1 MLSLTLRVLFFF
13 FLQENRECIHKGSA
27 SRPLTS
33 AKPSLSAPPCG
44 DQQSTQCRRESWG
57 RVAGLI
63 LEGCG
68 PGEAES
74 SLMLGP
80 SVVVLTESWVAIK
93 GNKVNILLP
102 SDLQFF
108 TVYP

>member
-1 MLSLTLRVLFFF
+1 MHSQGLCPHARPSHLLSHPW
-13 FLQENRECIHKGSA
+13 QH
-27 SRPLTS
+27 RPV
-33 AKPSLSAPPCG
+33 G
-44 DQQSTQCRRESWG
+44 NQQSTQCRRESWG
-57 RVAGLI
+57 KVAGLI

-68 PGEAES
+68 LGEAES

>member
-33 AKPSLSAPPCG
+33 VKPSLSAPPCG

-63 LEGCG
+63 LEGCR

-74 SLMLGP
+74 GLMLGP